1 MEMERTMGKGLKLA
15 EKYYRAYGC
24 RAKELKREGKKIT
37 GHLSALGPLEII
49 TAAGFI
55 PVRMKGSV
63 DEPTTKADTH
73 HRIDAF
79 IELLEAAKSK
89 G

>member
-1 MEMERTMGKGLKLA
+1 MERALSQGLAMA
-15 EKYYRAYGC
+15 EKYYRDYGC
-24 RAKELKREGKKIT
+24 RAKELKREGKKIM

-63 DEPTTKADTH
+63 DEPTTKAGTH
-73 HRIDAF
+73 QRIDAF